1 MFVDSRTALGTV
13 IRGASRKVHSR
24 SHPHS
29 GLWVGKCRQAD
40 YNRLVSEVWLRAAVS
55 DTQLSFW
62 WVPSR
67 LNPTDAG
74 TRVSRKWREL
84 RELAAL
90 GFQRVAWRWPD
101 FAPWASARKRMDAWS
116 GVGYAC
122 ALCFSQQGLA
132 LAHMLVT
139 VGLPE

>member
-29 GLWVGKCRQAD
+29 GLWVGTCRQAD

-67 LNPTDAG
+67 LNPADAG
-74 TRVSRKWREL
+74 TRMSRKWREL

-101 FAPWASARKRMDAWS
+101 FAPWASASKKKWMRGPVWDT
-116 GVGYAC
+116 
-122 ALCFSQQGLA
+122 LA
-132 LAHMLVT
+132 LSVFHSSVLRWRICW
-139 VGLPE
+139 